1 MIDDN
6 KSMTEV
12 RLVLHDWQPITYSS
26 YATQVLSNQQSW
38 YDSCL
43 IYIGGARIYTLMCP
57 QQVY

>member
-1 MIDDN
+1 
-6 KSMTEV
+6 V
-12 RLVLHDWQPITYSS
+12 RLVLHDWQPITYSG
-26 YATQVLSNQQSW
+26 YAAQVLFNQKSW